1 MIKHQEEK
9 YNWKIVFLGASLDAA
24 NQGASIGVK
33 AMNMMHY
40 SQTSQG
46 NAAMYKSVSRGITK
60 LRNAVEADYMA
71 MSAFELE
78 DKKEQEEIL
87 KSTGGQ

>member
-1 MIKHQEEK
+1 
-9 YNWKIVFLGASLDAA
+9 
-24 NQGASIGVK
+24 
-33 AMNMMHY
+33 
-40 SQTSQG
+40 
-46 NAAMYKSVSRGITK
+46 MYKSVSRGITK